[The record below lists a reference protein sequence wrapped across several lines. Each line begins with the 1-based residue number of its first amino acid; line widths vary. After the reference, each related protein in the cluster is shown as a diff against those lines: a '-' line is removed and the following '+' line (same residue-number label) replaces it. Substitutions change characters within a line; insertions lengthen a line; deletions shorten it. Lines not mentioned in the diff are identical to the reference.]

1 MSDLRE
7 RMVEILGS
15 VDKKMKDHLSIAS
28 DISVERIETP
38 SIGLT
43 RSLNG
48 GWGTGRQV
56 LIWGPKSAGKSTFSL
71 AQIAI
76 AQKQGKTCA
85 YFDVEKTFD
94 PSWAQAQGVDTDSLI
109 YSSTGTITAL
119 VNDGVG
125 LMKAGIDLLVVDS
138 ITALMPGTYI
148 EDDGELKD
156 FERTGAIGGLSR
168 SLSPGLSQLNY
179 ANKNTLLMLISQVR
193 MAQKGSMYWGM
204 APTGGEAVKFYSSQV
219 VRLYS
224 SEGSANAIEGEHVV
238 GDKIIKRPIG
248 RKVTYS
254 VDWNKLG
261 PQGGTGE
268 YNLFYDGDHLGID
281 NFGEILTI
289 GVESGAVR
297 KAGAWYYFDEH
308 RIGQGEIK
316 SAKALRD
323 DPDLFAQIKERIYGP
338 E

>member
-7 RMVEILGS
+7 RMVEVLGS
-15 VDKKMKDHLSIAS
+15 VDKKMKDHLSFAS
-28 DISVERIETP
+28 DVEVERLETP

-76 AQKQGKTCA
+76 AQRQGKTCA

-94 PSWAQAQGVDTDSLI
+94 PTWAEAQGVDTEALI

-119 VNDGVG
+119 VNSGVS

-138 ITALMPGTYI
+138 ITALMPASYVD
-148 EDDGELKD
+148 DDGELKD

-168 SLSPGLSQLNY
+168 SLSSGLSQLNY
-179 ANKNTLLMLISQVR
+179 ANQNTLLMLISQVR

-204 APTGGEAVKFYSSQV
+204 APTGGESVKFYSSQV
-219 VRLYS
+219 VKLYS

-238 GDKIIKRPIG
+238 GDKIVKRPIG
-248 RKVTYS
+248 RKVTYT

-289 GVESGAVR
+289 GVESGVVR
-297 KAGAWYYFDEH
+297 KAGAWYYLDEQ
-308 RIGQGEIK
+308 RIGQGELK
-316 SAKALRD
+316 SAQALRD
-323 DPDLFAQIKERIYGP
+323 DPKLFSEIKSRIYGS